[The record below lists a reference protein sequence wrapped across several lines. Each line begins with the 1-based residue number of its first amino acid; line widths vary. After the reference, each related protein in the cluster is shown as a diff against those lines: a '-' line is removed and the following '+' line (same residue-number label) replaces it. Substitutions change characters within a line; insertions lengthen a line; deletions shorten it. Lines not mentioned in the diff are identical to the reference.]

1 MWRYFVSV
9 SPVRLEKFVFCLT
22 GPNLTR
28 RASDA
33 RGRTRTSDL
42 HLSRPDHISIST
54 IDDVDDRIGDL
65 SGTRDGDGSAMTPD
79 GVLESCDAHTLNCTR
94 FHNFD
99 TRVTSGVG
107 PALYPRY
114 PIERAGRYAGLARV
128 A

>member
-33 RGRTRTSDL
+33 RGRTDERPTPIETGP
-42 HLSRPDHISIST
+42 HLRIST